1 MQTQRRDCLIQ
12 GKIIVQEIK
21 LTSEQTEPNTDIEIN
36 IDSNDRIDST
46 ISKEMKIE
54 VRRQIYREI
63 ETQSVE
69 R

>member
-1 MQTQRRDCLIQ
+1 MIQ

>member
-1 MQTQRRDCLIQ
+1 MIQ
-12 GKIIVQEIK
+12 GKIVVQEIK

-54 VRRQIYREI
+54 VWRQIYREI